1 MKTLLFFIFLT
12 VFQLSFSQSLQK
24 SYTPLGGNAIDENV
38 PSPIISY
45 KEKIKEKKGY
55 LFNQNML
62 DIFFSEKIGTAF
74 GGSNDISL
82 QKYFASLNSTDESFT
97 IGFNFDNRFG
107 NSLEQLDLV
116 FSGGFKFNSKE
127 GFSNIRNSA
136 DGFKGSKIGAVLK
149 LSIIGNGIISY
160 ADKRKNGKVVV
171 ERDEVI
177 KKYRQK
183 VYDKIEKKVDS
194 FNKNEFANYAQLL
207 EEMSGLE
214 HQISPLKKVL
224 DKKSKGLYKEIADEE
239 IKFLKENKLY
249 RWMGTYWFSL
259 DGFVPFGRKEYNV
272 TPIVDNEATKKE
284 LYNFSLSLSGNGFI
298 EWSGGQS
305 LFLKILYKVE
315 RTNNI
320 ILDELSTTAFQSGSI
335 NIDNTVNITPVVSAY
350 DTVYD
355 DFLRESITIEPA
367 IFLFKNTIGFS
378 PSVEFNLTEKYNATN
393 WKLGIPI
400 SLKDKEGKPKVNFEV
415 QWKQISTLSKVNHIV
430 GVTTSFLFGDLIN

>member
-1 MKTLLFFIFLT
+1 
-12 VFQLSFSQSLQK
+12 
-24 SYTPLGGNAIDENV
+24 
-38 PSPIISY
+38 
-45 KEKIKEKKGY
+45 
-55 LFNQNML
+55 
-62 DIFFSEKIGTAF
+62 
-74 GGSNDISL
+74 
-82 QKYFASLNSTDESFT
+82 
-97 IGFNFDNRFG
+97 
-107 NSLEQLDLV
+107 
-116 FSGGFKFNSKE
+116 
-127 GFSNIRNSA
+127 
-136 DGFKGSKIGAVLK
+136 
-149 LSIIGNGIISY
+149 
-160 ADKRKNGKVVV
+160 
-171 ERDEVI
+171 
-177 KKYRQK
+177 
-183 VYDKIEKKVDS
+183 
-194 FNKNEFANYAQLL
+194 
-207 EEMSGLE
+207 MSGLK

-224 DKKSKGLYKEIADEE
+224 DRKSKGLYKEIADEE

-259 DGFVPFGRKEYNV
+259 DGFVPFGSKEYNV
-272 TPIVDNEATKKE
+272 TPIVD
-284 LYNFSLSLSGNGFI
+284 I

-305 LFLKILYKVE
+305 LFFKMIYKVE

-335 NIDNTVNITPVVSAY
+335 NPDHTVNITPVVSAY

>member
-1 MKTLLFFIFLT
+1 
-12 VFQLSFSQSLQK
+12 V
-24 SYTPLGGNAIDENV
+24 
-38 PSPIISY
+38 
-45 KEKIKEKKGY
+45 
-55 LFNQNML
+55 
-62 DIFFSEKIGTAF
+62 
-74 GGSNDISL
+74 
-82 QKYFASLNSTDESFT
+82 
-97 IGFNFDNRFG
+97 
-107 NSLEQLDLV
+107 
-116 FSGGFKFNSKE
+116 
-127 GFSNIRNSA
+127 
-136 DGFKGSKIGAVLK
+136 GAVLK
-149 LSIIGNGIISY
+149 FSFIGNGILNY
-160 ADKRKNGKVVV
+160 GNKTKKGKVVV
-171 ERDEVI
+171 ERAAVI
-177 KKYRQK
+177 KRHREI
-183 VYDKIEKKVDS
+183 VYDKVEKKVQK
-194 FNKNEFANYAQLL
+194 FNKEEFATYNNIL
-207 EEMSGLE
+207 ENMSGLK

-224 DKKSKGLYKEIADEE
+224 DRKSKGLYKEIADEE

-259 DGFVPFGRKEYNV
+259 DGFVPFGSKEYNV
-272 TPIVDNEATKKE
+272 TPIVDNEAAKKE

-305 LFLKILYKVE
+305 LFFKMIYKVE

-335 NIDNTVNITPVVSAY
+335 NPDNTVNITPVVSAY

>member
-1 MKTLLFFIFLT
+1 MKAHLLFIFFT
-12 VFQLSFSQSLQK
+12 VFQLSFSQSIQK
-24 SYTPLGGNAIDENV
+24 SYTPLGGNTLGENV
-38 PSPIISY
+38 PSPILLY
-45 KEKIKEKKGY
+45 KQNIKEKNGY

-62 DIFFSEKIGTAF
+62 DIFFAEKIGTAF
-74 GGSNDISL
+74 GSSNDISL

-97 IGFNFDNRFG
+97 IGFNFDDRFG
-107 NSLEQLDLV
+107 NALEQLNLV

-127 GFSNIRNSA
+127 GFSTIRNSA
-136 DGFKGSKIGAVLK
+136 DEFKGSNIGAVLK

-177 KKYRQK
+177 KRYREK
-183 VYDKIEKKVDS
+183 VYDKIEKKVDN

-207 EEMSGLE
+207 EEMAGLE
-214 HQISPLKKVL
+214 HQISPLKNVL
-224 DKKSKGLYKEIADEE
+224 DKKSKSLYKEIADEE
-239 IKFLKENKLY
+239 INFLKENKLY
-249 RWMGTYWFSL
+249 RWIGTYWISL
-259 DGFVPFGRKEYNV
+259 DGFVPFGSKKYDV

-298 EWSGGQS
+298 EWSSGQS
-305 LFLKILYKVE
+305 LFLKMIYKVQ

-320 ILDELSTTAFQSGSI
+320 VLDELSTMAFQSGSI
-335 NIDNTVNITPVVSAY
+335 NPDNTVNITPVVNAY